1 MYINTRVPSTIC
13 VNINM
18 WEDREEYDRI
28 FPKFIKMVCFLE
40 AGRERAKMRVGGGI
54 SSKGTFVFSIIFC
67 KGFTNYLVNK
77 NLHKNSMYT
86 QVRER
91 KKKKHLGNSSW
102 GGVRISVFMLP
113 GEWMYSSYSQN
124 MVIDSL
130 YSSDLFCLG
139 LFFTIILSWF
149 Q

>member
-1 MYINTRVPSTIC
+1 
-13 VNINM
+13 
-18 WEDREEYDRI
+18 
-28 FPKFIKMVCFLE
+28 MVCFLE

-113 GEWMYSSYSQN
+113 GE
-124 MVIDSL
+124 
-130 YSSDLFCLG
+130 
-139 LFFTIILSWF
+139 
-149 Q
+149 